1 MKEANLEKESTGLR
15 EECRSSSRPNTPSWC
30 GTGDAKCI
38 ARVTWPE
45 YGAAGE
51 KWSRG
56 LYRRM
61 TRSVGV
67 GSPALG
73 WGGSEEP
80 VEGGAGASCKAAS
93 VTIQFGT
100 KKV

>member
-56 LYRRM
+56 L
-61 TRSVGV
+61 
-67 GSPALG
+67 
-73 WGGSEEP
+73 
-80 VEGGAGASCKAAS
+80 
-93 VTIQFGT
+93 
-100 KKV
+100 